1 MNIEALNE
9 GYRLMQEQLTTVDGD
24 FVLEETKGDPIYI

>member
-9 GYRLMQEQLTTVDGD
+9 GYRLMNEQLSHIDGD
-24 FVLEETKGDPIYI
+24 FVLEKQKAHHIYI